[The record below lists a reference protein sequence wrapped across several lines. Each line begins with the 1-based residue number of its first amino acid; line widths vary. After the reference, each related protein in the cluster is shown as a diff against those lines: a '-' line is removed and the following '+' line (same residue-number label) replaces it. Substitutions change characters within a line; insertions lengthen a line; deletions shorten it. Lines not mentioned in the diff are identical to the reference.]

1 MSSDGKIFNC
11 EILGNNLKEIIRQ
24 SNKDSIKVNKLEN
37 PQISRIG
44 ENLYHQR
51 LYCNRKKNTKQW
63 HVKKKRKLVGKEKEM
78 TRTVAKED
86 TLKKGW
92 SGK

>member
-1 MSSDGKIFNC
+1 MSSDGEIFNC
-11 EILGNNLKEIIRQ
+11 EILVNNLKEIIRQ
-24 SNKDSIKVNKLEN
+24 SNEDSIKVNELEN

-44 ENLYHQR
+44 EKLVSPEIILQQKEKYKAVA
-51 LYCNRKKNTKQW
+51 RKEEET
-63 HVKKKRKLVGKEKEM
+63 LVGKRKEM